1 MKIIVKGTRGPNIR
15 LPIPSGLVFNRFT
28 AGFVQKYLNEHGLTI
43 TKVQAI
49 TLIKTLNRYRRQ
61 HPEWVL
67 VEVEST
73 NGEHVEI
80 KL

>member
-1 MKIIVKGTRGPNIR
+1 MKIIAKGARGPNIR

-28 AGFVQKYLNEHGLTI
+28 AGFVHKYLNEHGLTI

-49 TLIKTLNRYRRQ
+49 TLIKALNQYRRQ

-67 VEVEST
+67 VEAESAKGDCVT
-73 NGEHVEI
+73 I
-80 KL
+80 QL